1 MAPIAASCAEE
12 SGASEATGSHAA
24 GNVRDL
30 PLPTI
35 KPLPGVPLVIA
46 RDAAGVYAMST
57 LCTHAQCD
65 MNGTDGRIS
74 NAELAC
80 SCHGSR
86 FDPNGVPITGP
97 AGRPLPHY
105 AVTISTEGDIV
116 IMAGSAVG
124 ANVRVAVP

>member
-1 MAPIAASCAEE
+1 MAPIAMSCAEE
-12 SGASEATGSHAA
+12 GGGSEATGSHPA

-30 PLPTI
+30 PVSAVT
-35 KPLPGVPLVIA
+35 PLSGVALVIA

-65 MNGTDGRIS
+65 MNGTDGSIS
-74 NAELAC
+74 NAELVC

-86 FDPNGVPITGP
+86 FDPNGVPTRGP

-124 ANVRVAVP
+124 ANVRVAVL